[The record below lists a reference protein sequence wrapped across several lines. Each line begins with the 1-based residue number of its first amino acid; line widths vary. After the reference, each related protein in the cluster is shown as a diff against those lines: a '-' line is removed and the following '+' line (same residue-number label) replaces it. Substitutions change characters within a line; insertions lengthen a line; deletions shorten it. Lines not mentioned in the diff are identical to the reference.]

1 MDRTYVHQQ
10 GGQKSQETYAQGWN
24 YNQNW
29 EGQQNWTRE
38 RSQSRTHTPKKGRKP
53 KGAKTP
59 RNNAQGD
66 GKGAPMMP
74 FPAAPGFG
82 KGQRLPPPPMPWPG
96 YAGMNQPMMMQP
108 PMQPMPAPIPQH
120 QPPPQMAQ
128 MMASVAP
135 TFSAPTPPQASMSSE
150 QMEFIE
156 MARARQSELPA
167 DMRHQMQKMSKKE
180 GARATKDLHSAVK
193 QLGIARAE
201 VEEAIQAR
209 INLIASWKNFLT
221 EAVKTWQDYTQAVA
235 GKLTIEIKDEDD
247 DFVEGQETTDLSAG
261 KINEGLATLSA
272 SLQQMKEQAD
282 AIVVEENA
290 AKRQRTAHSLQGDQA
305 VEVGDSADSKASS
318 KPPFASPG
326 CP

>member
-1 MDRTYVHQQ
+1 M
-10 GGQKSQETYAQGWN
+10 
-24 YNQNW
+24 
-29 EGQQNWTRE
+29 
-38 RSQSRTHTPKKGRKP
+38 
-53 KGAKTP
+53 
-59 RNNAQGD
+59 
-66 GKGAPMMP
+66 
-74 FPAAPGFG
+74 
-82 KGQRLPPPPMPWPG
+82 
-96 YAGMNQPMMMQP
+96 
-108 PMQPMPAPIPQH
+108 
-120 QPPPQMAQ
+120 
-128 MMASVAP
+128 AP
-135 TFSAPTPPQASMSSE
+135 TFSAPAPPQTTVSSE

-167 DMRHQMQKMSKKE
+167 DMRHQMQKMAKKE
-180 GARATKDLHSAVK
+180 GAKATKDLHSAVK

-221 EAVKTWQDYTQAVA
+221 EAVKTWQDYTVLFQTQERGLQARIQEAQESFAQAKVQAAESQAVA

-247 DFVEGQETTDLSAG
+247 DLVDGQQTTDLSAG

-290 AKRQRTAHSLQGDQA
+290 AKRQRTAASQAEDQA
-305 VEVGDSADSKASS
+305 MEGGAPTDSNRSS
-318 KPPFASPG
+318 KPPFVSPG